1 MNSITNVSQFQQDVR
16 QRYPTLS
23 KRLQQVAGYVL
34 DNPNSV
40 AFDTVA
46 AIAKAAEVPPS
57 TLIRF
62 ASAFEFN
69 GFNEIKQIFQM
80 HLVEETSSYT
90 ERASLFRQLEGD
102 QAVKERPE
110 HILYEF
116 THANAMAME
125 RLANQIQPDMLQRA
139 VTLLNQANHIYIVG
153 LGRSFGIASYL
164 TYALRH
170 LDRKASLVD
179 GSGGMF
185 KEQISMVGPE
195 DVVIAIS
202 YSPYAEETLITS
214 QIAAAKGAQQIVL
227 TDSLISPLASL
238 SDVCFVVKEA
248 QVDAFRSLSA
258 TQCLVQTLAV
268 ALIFEQSGPHQ
279 QPQPPEASQA

>member
-1 MNSITNVSQFQQDVR
+1 MSNVSNLSQFQNTIR
-16 QRYPTLS
+16 QRYPNLS
-23 KRLQQVAGYVL
+23 KRLQEVAGFVL

-46 AIAKAAEVPPS
+46 AIAKEANVPPS

-62 ASAFEFN
+62 ANAFGFS
-69 GFNEIKQIFQM
+69 GFNEIKQIFQ
-80 HLVEETSSYT
+80 LNLIEETSSYS

-102 QAVKERPE
+102 QTVNERPE
-110 HILYEF
+110 NILYEF
-116 THANAMAME
+116 TRANTLAME
-125 RLANQIQPDMLQRA
+125 RLATHIPPKDLQKA
-139 VTLLNQANHIYIVG
+139 VDILSEAKHIYVVG

-179 GSGGMF
+179 GTGGMF
-185 KEQISMVGPE
+185 KEQISMI
-195 DVVIAIS
+195 DANDAVIAIS
-202 YSPYAEETLITS
+202 YSPYAEETILTS
-214 QIAAAKGAQQIVL
+214 TIAATKGAQQIVL
-227 TDSLISPLASL
+227 TDSQISPLASF

-258 TQCLVQTLAV
+258 TQCLVQALAV
-268 ALIFEQSGPHQ
+268 ALIFKQ
-279 QPQPPEASQA
+279 QANHDKLPAQA